1 MTGLISSRS
10 SVVHKPFSLFCRVRA
25 LGCRRGREALQ
36 VLEDRGRVG
45 FAIQPKCPA
54 ECPAL
59 DGQLVGVDG
68 RGEPRS
74 PARHDCLRIR
84 HDSPVA
90 EGDDTEEGGSG
101 RATAT
106 ADARSDGFHLTPC
119 LGRTR
124 SGTPGGPTPAAKR
137 RRRDAVREAAPARS
151 RSVATVRRGHSSPS
165 RIESGWMS
173 IRAPVSFAARRA
185 FCPSLPIASDSW

>member
-25 LGCRRGREALQ
+25 LGCPLGRAALQ
-36 VLEDRGRVG
+36 VLEHRGRVG
-45 FAIQPKCPA
+45 FTIQPKRPA
-54 ECPAL
+54 KRPSL

-90 EGDDTEEGGSG
+90 QGDDTEEGGSG
-101 RATAT
+101 RATTT

-124 SGTPGGPTPAAKR
+124 SGTPGPATPAAKR
-137 RRRDAVREAAPARS
+137 RRRGPRGRS
-151 RSVATVRRGHSSPS
+151 CAGRAYSSPS